1 MPEFSLEAWLRPEL
15 GSLMTYLEGAR
26 ATLTCA
32 SDDFVFQDA
41 WSKVAMAAPV
51 SVRLDDDVRETLE
64 AEARARHI
72 GLSTYLRQIAIE
84 TATRLRRER
93 IRAQSRAVG
102 EYVAESA
109 DAAAFY
115 EEWGTPK
122 HEDE

>member
-1 MPEFSLEAWLRPEL
+1 MPIRQFYKCPMDLANRIPARQTMLYYIRPGGEA
-15 GSLMTYLEGAR
+15 T
-26 ATLTCA
+26 
-32 SDDFVFQDA
+32 
-41 WSKVAMAAPV
+41 MAAPV

-109 DAAAFY
+109 EAAALY
-115 EEWGTPK
+115 AEWGARRLQ
-122 HEDE
+122 